1 MTATEPSPTPR
12 RIAAIVLPGL
22 ACELARIDGLIPK
35 GARTPFAVIVHGTGT
50 ASLSPRATLDAVD
63 PLAWRYG
70 ARPGQTTT
78 EANAFVS
85 RLKVVRVPTTRIEQ
99 ALSAVAELATAFG
112 TTAAIRLDDTALDSQ
127 GNAKRIRRGTSAKR
141 TQSYP
146 AGMAAG
152 PSDTVWLDVTGCARL
167 QGGEDLLCA
176 ELGQRVAKLGHVAR
190 VAIANGPRIAQAVAR
205 WCGDEVVVPPQGGC
219 RAMSA
224 LPIAALPIS
233 SAVMSWFGKLGLLRV
248 DDLARLDRARLAHRL
263 GPQAQDLLDL
273 IGGRDHLPLTAYN
286 APRQIRESACFDEPI
301 DATQP
306 LMFVL
311 RGLVSRAVARLNARG
326 EACSLAKLDLTLD
339 GGVIVIRD
347 VKSAA
352 AGEYAQ
358 RPAAGEYAQRPAA
371 GEYAQGPNSRPRF
384 GANDANQGRTQIAQ
398 HFPTPLHNEAEIIRA
413 LHAKLERARF
423 AAPITSLTLTLDALC
438 ESQHTQLNLSSDPQ
452 ERLVDPQALAGL
464 LAELSG
470 WVGKE
475 RVGVL
480 SIGNSH
486 RPEAQSRLVPATP
499 RAVARNRRRHGIHR
513 PTTPQLTLHGRQLV
527 LAGLVPTRLLPSPI
541 PVGPLRHGSLLQA
554 HHHLYNIDQLRMTNR
569 IDGAHWWSSHPVR
582 RDYAHAWLH
591 RDLGDQRRDRGDE
604 RRDRGDERRDRGDER
619 RAQRRNDA
627 CGSVVP
633 AQYATPQQYSEAWVF
648 VDRSSRR
655 AYLHGW
661 FE

>member
-35 GARTPFAVIVHGTGT
+35 DARTPFAVIVHGTGT

-70 ARPGQTTT
+70 ARPGQTTI

-85 RLKVVRVPTTRIEQ
+85 RLKVVRVPATRIEQ

-127 GNAKRIRRGTSAKR
+127 GNAKRMRRGTSARR

-248 DDLARLDRARLAHRL
+248 DDLAGLDRARLAHRL

-273 IGGRDHLPLTAYN
+273 IGGRDPLPLTAYH

-326 EACSLAKLDLTLD
+326 EACGLAKLDLTLD
-339 GGVIVIRD
+339 GGVIAIRD
-347 VKSAA
+347 VKSA
-352 AGEYAQ
+352 
-358 RPAAGEYAQRPAA
+358 AA

-591 RDLGDQRRDRGDE
+591 SDRGDE
-604 RRDRGDERRDRGDER
+604 RRDLNDER